1 MAWHGMGW
9 GTWCSHRHGWQ
20 QWKWFAAFAAQER
33 VNASREGFKT
43 RRGCFGKA
51 TKASRQVWDQKAPY
65 CHLSIGTSSSH
76 PPPSK
81 RTSSLIDCF
90 LFLGPLGPIVD
101 EKSIF
106 EPRSRPRESISPG
119 QRPAA
124 ERRFGNAG
132 SCEPWKGDCRYHSEL
147 SASLF
152 SLSLACVES
161 LKWRIPLYIKHSHR
175 RSYSAPHLPHNLRLF
190 FITGHS
196 FFQHQSF
203 HSLFRAGIAKA
214 I

>member
-1 MAWHGMGW
+1 MVRRIRSA
-9 GTWCSHRHGWQ
+9 GTSKC
-20 QWKWFAAFAAQER
+20 FAQRIQNETWLF
-33 VNASREGFKT
+33 REGD
-43 RRGCFGKA
+43 GGKSTGVGA
-51 TKASRQVWDQKAPY
+51 ESPILPPQHWDQQLA
-65 CHLSIGTSSSH
+65 SG
-76 PPPSK
+76 PSK
-81 RTSSLIDCF
+81 RTRAPGLIVFFFRPTRTHCRRKSLC
-90 LFLGPLGPIVD
+90 
-101 EKSIF
+101 

-175 RSYSAPHLPHNLRLF
+175 RSYSAPPPA
-190 FITGHS
+190 S
-196 FFQHQSF
+196 
-203 HSLFRAGIAKA
+203 
-214 I
+214 